1 MKQILSVR
9 DLRKVYPGS
18 PPHTAVDGISFDLHE
33 GEILGFLGPN
43 GAGKTT
49 TIQILIGAL
58 TYTSGNISY
67 FGLDFRTQRSR
78 ILQRVSFAST
88 YIGLP
93 PRLTIEQNLVVA
105 GALYGLSRAETL
117 QRAEPLLKRFGLLD
131 RLNRRTGGLS
141 SGQITRLMIVKAF
154 LVKPLIALLD
164 EPTASLDPD
173 VAQDVCAFL
182 REERAERGLSILFT
196 SHKMDEVAAL
206 CDRVLFLQK
215 GKVVADDR
223 PEQLERSV
231 SSCRLHLIIGDG
243 LKRTIA
249 LATQKQFTYTVDYRT
264 IAIAMDAAQIPSFL
278 TALARADVSYTSIRI
293 EEPSLEDYF
302 LTMAKG
308 ASE

>member
-1 MKQILSVR
+1 MKPLLSVR
-9 DLRKVYPGS
+9 NLRKIYPGS
-18 PPHTAVDGISFDLHE
+18 PPHTAVDGISFDLHP

-58 TYTSGNISY
+58 TYTSGTIEY
-67 FGLDFRTQRSR
+67 FGLNFAKERSR
-78 ILQRVSFAST
+78 ILQKVSFAST

-93 PRLTIEQNLVVA
+93 PRLTIEQNLHVA
-105 GALYGLSRAETL
+105 GALYGLSSAETRR
-117 QRAEPLLKRFGLLD
+117 RAEPLLKRFGLFD
-131 RLNRRTGGLS
+131 RRHRRTAALS
-141 SGQITRLMIVKAF
+141 SGQITRLMVVKAF
-154 LVKPLIALLD
+154 LTRPSIVLLD

-182 REERAERGLSILFT
+182 REERADRGLSILFT

-223 PEQLERSV
+223 PAQLARSV
-231 SSCRLHLIIGDG
+231 SSCKLHLIISDG
-243 LKRTIA
+243 LKRTIS
-249 LATQKQFTYTVDYRT
+249 LAEKSSLSYTVDYRA
-264 IAIAMDAAQIPSFL
+264 IAIAMDATHIPTFL
-278 TALARADVSYTSIRI
+278 TALARAEVSYSGIRI

-302 LTMAKG
+302 LTMAKQ
-308 ASE
+308 